1 MIQYVLF
8 PPNLIHKQLQKN
20 DCTSIVDMLKK
31 KNDARSSS
39 SSIEEQLFN
48 ETYNCCLLQNAED
61 DYQLVMECW
70 IEPQHGSVVV
80 NKHQNINYMSGLQYD
95 QLPDAVSK

>member
-1 MIQYVLF
+1 
-8 PPNLIHKQLQKN
+8 
-20 DCTSIVDMLKK
+20 MLKRK
-31 KNDARSSS
+31 NNDARSSS
-39 SSIEEQLFN
+39 SSIEEQQFGDS
-48 ETYNCCLLQNAED
+48 YNCCSLQTTED

-80 NKHQNINYMSGLQYD
+80 NKEQNNNYMSGLMYE